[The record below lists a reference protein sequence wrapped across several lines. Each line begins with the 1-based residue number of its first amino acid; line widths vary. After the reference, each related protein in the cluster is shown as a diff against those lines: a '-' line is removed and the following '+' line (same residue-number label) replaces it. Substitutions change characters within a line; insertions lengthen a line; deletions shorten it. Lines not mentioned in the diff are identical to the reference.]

1 MRFTPG
7 QHQNLLVVNY
17 SMNSESQVFAH
28 QPQIVE
34 ELSNFFDN
42 VSVITSESK
51 YSSLKSNVKVQTC
64 WLDSPSRFLKGFN
77 LLGTFIRELIISK
90 PSVVFFHMTEVHA
103 ALLAPVARLF
113 SVPVVLWYA
122 HAHRSRYLILSRP
135 FINVYVSSTTGSFP
149 LKTKKVK
156 FIGQSIKSSMFP
168 YKRRDEYELKS
179 LIHIGRVDTS
189 KNIRLLVETVKEYRH
204 SENSATLTLIG
215 SHLSRNSGETS
226 VSSTTDGG
234 GVEFLHCVSPISRH
248 QIASTLSHYDCFIHA
263 FNGSLDKSILEAT
276 FTGIPVVTSNP
287 EYLKE
292 FGTWCWHNPRCH
304 FTLLSELFHLSEL
317 TNDRINQVTKL
328 RSQMARSGH
337 EFDQWISRLVG
348 VLTKS

>member
-1 MRFTPG
+1 MSFPPG
-7 QHQNLLVVNY
+7 RRQNLLIVNY
-17 SMNSESQVFAH
+17 SMNLENQVFAH

-42 VSVITSESK
+42 ISVITSESK
-51 YSSLKSNVKVQTC
+51 YSSLKINVKVLTS
-64 WLDSPSRFLKGFN
+64 WMDSPSRFLKGIN
-77 LLGTFIRELIISK
+77 LLGIFIRELTISK
-90 PSVVFFHMTEVHA
+90 PSVVFFHMTDVHA
-103 ALLAPVARLF
+103 AILAPFARLF
-113 SVPVVLWYA
+113 GVPVVLWYA

-135 FINVYVSSTTGSFP
+135 FINTYVSSTTGSFP

-168 YKRRDEYELKS
+168 FKSRDKYELKS

-189 KNIRLLVETVKEYRH
+189 KNIPLLVETIKEYRH
-204 SENSATLTLIG
+204 SEKSATLTLIG
-215 SHLSRNSGETS
+215 SRLSRTSRETS
-226 VSSTTDGG
+226 LSSTTDGG
-234 GVEFLHCVSPISRH
+234 GIEFLHFVTPISRH
-248 QIASTLSHYDCFIHA
+248 QIASTLSNYDCFIHG

-287 EYLKE
+287 EYIRE

-317 TNDRINQVTKL
+317 TNDRINQVTTL

-337 EFDQWISRLVG
+337 EFDQWISKLVG